1 MRSIRIQVRK
11 GKVEFQGSPP
21 HSLRAGKL
29 RLHILL
35 KPMTDTIPVAS
46 RGYSHLFGDSA
57 ARAAGICGVKPRNS
71 DGVPAFCSGR
81 ERQSSCVDF

>member
-11 GKVEFQGSPP
+11 GKVQFQGSPP
-21 HSLRAGKL
+21 HSLRAGEL

-35 KPMTDTIPVAS
+35 KPMTDTISVAS

-57 ARAAGICGVKPRNS
+57 ARG
-71 DGVPAFCSGR
+71 GR
-81 ERQSSCVDF
+81 DLRRQAKKL